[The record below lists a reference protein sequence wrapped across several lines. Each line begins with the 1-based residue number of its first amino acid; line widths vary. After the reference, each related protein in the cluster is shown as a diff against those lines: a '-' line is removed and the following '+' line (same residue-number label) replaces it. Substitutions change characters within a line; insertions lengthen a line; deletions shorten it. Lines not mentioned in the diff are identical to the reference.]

1 MAISKD
7 IKQLKNPKVWKK
19 AFNKSGRQL
28 ETAGYGITALGT
40 VTGQPELV
48 ALGGG
53 AIGVGKAYQA
63 IGTGIQ
69 AASGGKVS
77 EARKKEIKSDILKAS
92 KGSF

>member
-1 MAISKD
+1 MGISKEV
-7 IKQLKNPKVWKK
+7 KELKNPKVWKK

-28 ETAGYGITALGT
+28 ETAGYGLTAVGT

-53 AIGVGKAYQA
+53 AIGVGKAYQGIA
-63 IGTGIQ
+63 TGIQ